1 MIYKLSITYI
11 NKLLTREEFFEKS
24 YKKGKSKGYEKL
36 TRSVLANLDRF
47 CADKYKKITDDIIQD
62 IKKEVEQTNDST
74 IALKYL
80 QDFIDWLEVDHPDIL
95 YKTNPFQKEG
105 RPIQAKTTQ
114 AIRNYTSRVRKYM
127 KMCGGV
133 KIDDEDYSDYLVFPA
148 DENDEEAEPLEKQEF
163 KMILDYVKTPRRKA
177 LFMFMKDTRARIL
190 EAMRT
195 KKKYFDLSQDPIVVT
210 LPKSIVKGKR
220 KKRVL
225 YLTRETAPGIRQL
238 LKNLEDEDLV
248 FTDNHNDLN
257 ARGVEE
263 RAWNRL
269 VKRAGFSEKY
279 SSGHLKKNIHSI
291 GAFCITQIK
300 EATKDPDYA
309 HGYGGHTRYLEQYIR
324 LTEERKIQLF
334 KQAEPYLSLYEIAPE
349 VTDQSE
355 RLKEIEEKLEKYQML
370 DKLIANV
377 EQPKLEELLRG
388 LSKTH

>member
-1 MIYKLSITYI
+1 MIFKLTINYI

-24 YKKGKSKGYEKL
+24 YKKGKSKAYEKL
-36 TRSVLANLDRF
+36 TRSVLSNLDRF
-47 CADKYKKITDDIIQD
+47 CGDKYNKKTDDVIQD
-62 IKKEVEQTNDST
+62 IKNEIENTNDST
-74 IALKYL
+74 IALKFL
-80 QDFIDWLEVDHPDIL
+80 QDFIDWLEVDHPNIL
-95 YKTNPFQKEG
+95 YKTNLFQKKG
-105 RPIQAKTTQ
+105 MPIRAKTTN
-114 AIRNYTSRVRKYM
+114 AIRNYTSRARKYM

-133 KIDDEDYSDYLVFPA
+133 KIDDEDYSDYLIFPA
-148 DENDEEAEPLEKQEF
+148 DENDEEVEPLTKEEF
-163 KMILDYVKTPRRKA
+163 KMILGFVTSRRRKA
-177 LFMFMKDTRARIL
+177 LYMFMKDTRARIL

-195 KKKYFDLSQDPIVVT
+195 KKKYFDLSADPIVVT
-210 LPKSIVKGKR
+210 LPKAIVKGKR

-225 YLTRETAPGIRQL
+225 YLTRETAPIIKQL
-238 LKNLEDEDLV
+238 LKNLKDEDLV
-248 FTDNHNDLN
+248 FTDNPNDIN

-300 EATKDPDYA
+300 EATKDADYA

-324 LTEERKIQLF
+324 LSEERKIQLF
-334 KQAEPYLSLYEIAPE
+334 RQSEPNLSLYETPVV

-370 DKLIANV
+370 DKLIANI
-377 EQPKLEELLRG
+377 EQPKLENLLRR
-388 LSKTH
+388 LSNIH